1 LRWFHV
7 VGVICGLI
15 GVVIIVGK
23 GGGLN
28 FELQYIN
35 GYIYA
40 LIAALIWALYSIFS
54 RHFGDISTASVGGF
68 CLITAV
74 LSLMCHLVFETT
86 ILPSTTELL
95 AIIALGLACFL

>member
-1 LRWFHV
+1 MEFVDYLEIFFYFLAIRNALAIEANLINYLWPLFIVLFSTFLPKERLRWFHV

-40 LIAALIWALYSIFS
+40 LIAALI
-54 RHFGDISTASVGGF
+54 
-68 CLITAV
+68 
-74 LSLMCHLVFETT
+74 
-86 ILPSTTELL
+86 
-95 AIIALGLACFL
+95 